1 MVCRGPTPLCDL
13 WSNRGMRIL
22 ATLVIAGICAN
33 PALADQMFTWT
44 DEAGVVHFS
53 QWAPNHTA
61 GVTTLKT
68 ASSNAADYDPGS
80 DPYSIQNQAARMNET
95 WSKIEERRA
104 ERRKRRE
111 EAEERTARLQPPTYY
126 YPDYPYNYYRPIV
139 RPPIHRPV
147 HPIFPGPKRLHA
159 RKIQGRQIALMNE
172 INRRPNQRVPYSPV
186 TGVSQRATINNMSA
200 ISLPMH

>member
-1 MVCRGPTPLCDL
+1 
-13 WSNRGMRIL
+13 MRIL
-22 ATLVIAGICAN
+22 ATLAIMAMAGICAN
-33 PALADQMFTWT
+33 PSLADQMFTWT

-61 GVTTLKT
+61 GVTTLNT
-68 ASSNAADYDPGS
+68 ASGNAADYDPGS
-80 DPYSIQNQAARMNET
+80 DPYSIQNQAARMSET
-95 WSKIEERRA
+95 WSKIEQRKA

-111 EAEERTARLQPPTYY
+111 EAEARMARLQPPSYY
-126 YPDYPYNYYRPIV
+126 YPSYPYSYYRPIVRPIV

-147 HPIFPGPKRLHA
+147 YPIFPGPKRPHA
-159 RKIQGRQIALMNE
+159 GKIRGRQIALMNE
-172 INRRPNQRVPYSPV
+172 INRRPNQRVPYSSV

>member
-1 MVCRGPTPLCDL
+1 
-13 WSNRGMRIL
+13 MRIL

-33 PALADQMFTWT
+33 PSLADQMFTWT

-61 GVTTLKT
+61 DVTTLKT
-68 ASSNAADYDPGS
+68 ASSNAADYDPES

-95 WSKIEERRA
+95 WSKIEERKA

-111 EAEERTARLQPPTYY
+111 EVEERMARLQPPSYY
-126 YPDYPYNYYRPIV
+126 YPSYPYPYYRPIV
-139 RPPIHRPV
+139 RLPIHRLPIHRPV
-147 HPIFPGPKRLHA
+147 HPIFPGHKRPHA
-159 RKIQGRQIALMNE
+159 GKIQGRQIALMNE

-200 ISLPMH
+200 ISSPMH

>member
-1 MVCRGPTPLCDL
+1 
-13 WSNRGMRIL
+13 MRIL

-33 PALADQMFTWT
+33 PSLADQMFTWT
-44 DEAGVVHFS
+44 DEAGVAHFS

-68 ASSNAADYDPGS
+68 ASSNAADYDPGP

-95 WSKIEERRA
+95 WSKLEERKA

-111 EAEERTARLQPPTYY
+111 EAEERMARLQPPTYY
-126 YPDYPYNYYRPIV
+126 YPYPSYPYPYYRPIV
-139 RPPIHRPV
+139 RPPFYRPV
-147 HPIFPGPKRLHA
+147 HPIFPGHKRPHTG
-159 RKIQGRQIALMNE
+159 KIQGRQIALMNE
-172 INRRPNQRVPYSPV
+172 LNRRPNQRVPYSSV

-200 ISLPMH
+200 ISSPMH

>member
-1 MVCRGPTPLCDL
+1 
-13 WSNRGMRIL
+13 MRIL
-22 ATLVIAGICAN
+22 ATLAIMAMAGICAN

-61 GVTTLKT
+61 DVTTLKT
-68 ASSNAADYDPGS
+68 ASSNAADYDPAA

-95 WSKIEERRA
+95 WSKIEERKA

-111 EAEERTARLQPPTYY
+111 EAEERMARPQPPSYY
-126 YPDYPYNYYRPIV
+126 YPSYPYSYYRPIVRPIV

-147 HPIFPGPKRLHA
+147 HPIFPGPKRPHA
-159 RKIQGRQIALMNE
+159 GKIQGRQIALMNE
-172 INRRPNQRVPYSPV
+172 INRRPNQRVPYSSV

-200 ISLPMH
+200 ISSPTH

>member
-1 MVCRGPTPLCDL
+1 MVCRGPTPLCVL
-13 WSNRGMRIL
+13 WSNRGMRII

-80 DPYSIQNQAARMNET
+80 DLYSIQNQAARMNET
-95 WSKIEERRA
+95 WSKIEQRRA
-104 ERRKRRE
+104 ERKKSRE
-111 EAEERTARLQPPTYY
+111 EAQERMAHLQPPNYY
-126 YPDYPYNYYRPIV
+126 YPGYPYNYYRPIV

-147 HPIFPGPKRLHA
+147 HPIFPGPKRPHA
-159 RKIQGRQIALMNE
+159 GKIRGRQIALMNE

-200 ISLPMH
+200 ISSLMH

>member
-1 MVCRGPTPLCDL
+1 
-13 WSNRGMRIL
+13 MRII

-53 QWAPNHTA
+53 QWAPNHTV

-95 WSKIEERRA
+95 WSKIEQRKA
-104 ERRKRRE
+104 ERKKSRE
-111 EAEERTARLQPPTYY
+111 EAQERMAHLQPPTYY
-126 YPDYPYNYYRPIV
+126 YPGYPYPYYRPIV

-147 HPIFPGPKRLHA
+147 HPIYPGPKRPHA
-159 RKIQGRQIALMNE
+159 GKIRGRQIALMNE

-200 ISLPMH
+200 ISSPMH